1 MPLMN
6 INFVIASKNP
16 KELSGFYAKINSD
29 KACKGFN
36 ASHYFI
42 SLSNRSKIHFYRPNG
57 NHEWQRKGNSTSL
70 CFQREPSEEPTRIIE
85 SWTSEI
91 LKIGG
96 SAMGIPKLASFGSE
110 QWMLDPEGNQFLIL
124 VPYLS
129 REPVME
135 SLM

>member
-16 KELSGFYAKINSD
+16 KELSEFYAKINCD
-29 KACKGFN
+29 KANKGFN
-36 ASHYFI
+36 ETHYFI
-42 SLSNRSKIHFYRPNG
+42 SLSNRSKIHFYRPNK

-70 CFQREPSEEPTRIIE
+70 CFQREPCEDPSKIIE
-85 SWTSEI
+85 RWTSEI

-96 SAMGIPKLASFGSE
+96 SSMGISKSAKFGCE

-129 REPVME
+129 NQSATE

>member
-6 INFVIASKNP
+6 INFVIASENP

-29 KACKGFN
+29 KVNKGFN
-36 ASHYFI
+36 ATHYFI
-42 SLSNRSKIHFYRPNG
+42 SINNRSKIHFYRPNE

-70 CFQREPSEEPTRIIE
+70 CFQGEPSEDPSKMIE
-85 SWTSEI
+85 RWIPEI

-96 SAMGIPKLASFGSE
+96 SVLGIPKLANFGAE
-110 QWMLDPEGNQFLIL
+110 QWILDPEGNKFLIL

-129 REPVME
+129 KG
-135 SLM
+135 SDLDALM

>member
-16 KELSGFYAKINSD
+16 KELSRFYSKINSD
-29 KACKGFN
+29 KAIKGFN
-36 ASHYFI
+36 ETHYFI
-42 SLSNRSKIHFYRPNG
+42 SLSNRSQIHFYRPNK

-70 CFQREPSEEPTRIIE
+70 CFQREPCEEPSKIIE
-85 SWTSEI
+85 SWISQITK
-91 LKIGG
+91 LGG
-96 SAMGIPKLASFGSE
+96 SAIGIPKLANFGSE

-129 REPVME
+129 NEASME

>member
-16 KELSGFYAKINSD
+16 KELSGFYSKINSY
-29 KACKGFN
+29 KVNKGFN
-36 ASHYFI
+36 ATHYFI
-42 SLSNRSKIHFYRPNG
+42 SLGNGSKIHFYRPNK

-70 CFQREPSEEPTRIIE
+70 CFEHEPCAEPSIILE
-85 SWTSEI
+85 GWTSEI

-96 SAMGIPKLASFGSE
+96 SVMGLQKLANFGSE

-124 VPYLS
+124 VPYLLKGS
-129 REPVME
+129 DKDAFM
-135 SLM
+135 

>member
-29 KACKGFN
+29 KASKGIN
-36 ASHYFI
+36 ATHYFI
-42 SLSNRSKIHFYRPNG
+42 SLSNRSKIHFYRPNK
-57 NHEWQRKGNSTSL
+57 NYEWLRKGNSTSL
-70 CFQREPSEEPTRIIE
+70 CFQREPCANPSKILQG
-85 SWTSEI
+85 WTSEI

-124 VPYLS
+124 VPYLLKGS
-129 REPVME
+129 DKEV
-135 SLM
+135 LM

>member
-1 MPLMN
+1 MMK

-42 SLSNRSKIHFYRPNG
+42 SLSNRSKIHFYRPNE

-70 CFQREPSEEPTRIIE
+70 CFQREPSEEPSKIIE
-85 SWTSEI
+85 CWRSEI

-96 SAMGIPKLASFGSE
+96 RVMGISKLAEFGSE
-110 QWMLDPEGNQFLIL
+110 QWILDPEGNKFLIL

-129 REPVME
+129 KG
-135 SLM
+135 SDLDALM

>member
-1 MPLMN
+1 MN

-29 KACKGFN
+29 KANKGFN
-36 ASHYFI
+36 ETHYFI
-42 SLSNRSKIHFYRPNG
+42 SLSNRSKIHFYLTNE
-57 NHEWQRKGNSTSL
+57 NHELQRKGNSTSI
-70 CFQREPSEEPTRIIE
+70 CFQREPCEDPLKIID

-96 SAMGIPKLASFGSE
+96 SSMGDPKLANFGSE

-124 VPYLS
+124 VPYLLKGLDI
-129 REPVME
+129 EA
-135 SLM
+135 LM